1 MTARQTALLAACM
14 GFCAMRQLQL
24 ASQPPSFHTVALE
37 ERMLANVASYL
48 ARRDILDLQRGAFV
62 RLALG
67 RFSHSLSVLK
77 GLTPGLHSSKT
88 SPKQLSHPSASQT
101 PLQHHQDLQ
110 RSSRRQLCSLHRC
123 VLDLGSIIRCEST
136 SVPCRWG
143 SGKRG
148 ACNAS
153 Q

>member
-14 GFCAMRQLQL
+14 GFCAMHQLQL

-77 GLTPGLHSSKT
+77 GLTPGLHLPRLVPNN
-88 SPKQLSHPSASQT
+88 SPVLQQAKPHCSITNLKRSAAQ
-101 PLQHHQDLQ
+101 
-110 RSSRRQLCSLHRC
+110 
-123 VLDLGSIIRCEST
+123 
-136 SVPCRWG
+136 
-143 SGKRG
+143 
-148 ACNAS
+148 
-153 Q
+153 